1 MNIIIIGPAF
11 PWRGG
16 IAHHTNTLASHLKKK
31 HHVEIITFS
40 RQYPKF
46 LFPGKSQ
53 HDPSDKM
60 PDVRGLQLIDSINPL
75 SWIST
80 ALKIRKKKPD
90 LIIFAYSIPFFGV
103 CYGTIAAFVRV
114 FSRIKVMF
122 LCHNIIPHERRF
134 GDKALTKFAFGFSDY
149 FLVQSSSV
157 EKDLLKLFPSAKYT
171 NSPHPVYEMFG
182 NPMPKEKAKN
192 ILQTS
197 EEKIIL
203 YFGYIRHYKGLSV
216 LLEALKYLNDV
227 NLLIVGEFYDP
238 KTKYEK
244 LIKEFDIGSRVKIV
258 ADYVPNEDVPVYFS
272 AADAVVLPYI
282 SATQSGIAQIAYN
295 FDKPV
300 IATDVVGLREVII
313 DGKTGYIVP
322 VNNAEKLAA
331 AIKKFYEEQKE
342 KEFSENVKVEKQKYS
357 WDFFVT
363 NIEKLVS

>member
-1 MNIIIIGPAF
+1 MKIIIIGPAF

-16 IAHHTNTLASHLKKK
+16 IAHHTNTLASHLKKR
-31 HHVEIITFS
+31 HDVEIITFS
-40 RQYPKF
+40 RQYPKL

-53 HDPSDKM
+53 YDPGDKI

-80 ALKIRKKKPD
+80 ALKIRKKKPE
-90 LIIFAYSIPFFGV
+90 LIIFAYSIPFFGP
-103 CYGTIAAFVRV
+103 CYGIIAALVRT
-114 FSRIKVMF
+114 FSRVKIMF

-134 GDKALTKFAFGFSDY
+134 GDKVFTKFAFGFSDY

-171 NSPHPVYEMFG
+171 NSPHPLYEMFG
-182 NPMPKEKAKN
+182 NSIPKEKAKK

-197 EEKIIL
+197 SDKIIL
-203 YFGYIRHYKGLSV
+203 YFGYIRPYKGLSV
-216 LLEALKYLNDV
+216 LLEAMKYLNDV
-227 NLLIVGEFYDP
+227 NLLIVGEFYDS
-238 KTKYEK
+238 KTKYEE
-244 LIKEFDIGSRVKIV
+244 LIKEFNIGSRVRII

-272 AADAVVLPYI
+272 AADTVVLPYI

-300 IATDVVGLREVII
+300 IATDVAGLREVIV

-322 VNNAEKLAA
+322 VNNPEKLAA
-331 AIKKFYEEQKE
+331 GIKKFYEERKE
-342 KEFSENVKVEKQKYS
+342 KEFSENVNVEKQKYS